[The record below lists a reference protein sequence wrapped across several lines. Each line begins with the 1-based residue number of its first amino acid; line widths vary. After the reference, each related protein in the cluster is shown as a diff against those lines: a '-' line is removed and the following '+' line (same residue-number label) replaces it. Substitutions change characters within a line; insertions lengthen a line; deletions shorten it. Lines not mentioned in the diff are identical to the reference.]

1 MTATPSSR
9 LQELLGSKSAP
20 AYIAS
25 NYRQRFRVGV
35 IGAGQWGTAIA
46 RIVAHNCMGKP
57 YLFHRDVK
65 MWVHEEM
72 ISDMKLTDIINTY
85 HENVKYLPEV
95 SLPFNLFAISDIH
108 KVAEDADILVIS
120 LPFERLGEVCEQMKD
135 IKFEKCAAILCSK
148 EAKVSPEVEES
159 LQATVEKLGLH
170 PGVLTSTTI
179 ATEVAQHQPTT
190 SLVSFSRPSWYVQG
204 DMDKGLIRNLFTRP
218 YFHVEVA
225 DDIPR

>member
-1 MTATPSSR
+1 MTATPTKR
-9 LQELLGSKSAP
+9 LEELLGSKSAP

-25 NYRQRFRVGV
+25 NYRQRFRVAV

-72 ISDMKLTDIINTY
+72 VDDMKLTDIINTY
-85 HENVKYLPEV
+85 HENVQYLPEV
-95 SLPFNLFAISDIH
+95 PLPFNLHASSDIH

-120 LPFERLGEVCEQMKD
+120 LPLQYLEDVCDQMKD
-135 IKFEKCAAILCSK
+135 IKFEKAAAILCSK
-148 EAKVSPEVEES
+148 EAKVSPDVEAS
-159 LQATVEKLGLH
+159 LEGMVEKLGLH
-170 PGVLTSTTI
+170 PGVLSSTTI
-179 ATEVAQHQPTT
+179 AAKVASDEPST
-190 SLVSFSRPSWYVQG
+190 SVVSFSRPKWYVQG

-218 YFHVEVA
+218 HFHVEVS
-225 DDIPR
+225 DDLPR